1 MFRKQ
6 TLREAAA
13 ETTHTAAERGAAA
26 LEAAI
31 ERLQP
36 LLEQAAEKVAP
47 LADDALKRA
56 DHARHS
62 AAKYAADTLDS
73 VQPQINEALDKV
85 SPAGEKAQRAVQ
97 QDFIPKLI
105 ELLREAS
112 EHPAVAGILEEA
124 REAAE
129 EVESRGGAA
138 LAAAKGELER
148 PRRSKGRTFVRLAVV
163 GALLGAVAVA
173 VRTFLGQKDQG
184 WAPHQP
190 SPAYTYTDTPTP
202 KEPEPEPVDE
212 VPDDLDEDTLEEPVT
227 GETATEETVPGE
239 TATAEPSLVFG
250 EGSYVGAEP
259 PEGFTIKGNDR
270 SMKYHL
276 PESGGYDRTNA
287 DVWFNSEE
295 AAQAAGFSRAQR

>member
-26 LEAAI
+26 LDAAI

-36 LLEQAAEKVAP
+36 LLEQAAEKVGP

-56 DHARHS
+56 DHARVA

-73 VQPQINEALDKV
+73 VQPQINEALEKV
-85 SPAGEKAQRAVQ
+85 SPAVEKAQKAIEH
-97 QDFIPKLI
+97 DLIPKLI

-112 EHPAVAGILEEA
+112 EHPAVAAIIEDA
-124 REAAE
+124 REAVD

-148 PRRSKGRTFVRLAVV
+148 PKRSKGKTFVRLAVV
-163 GALLGAVAVA
+163 GALIGAAAVAIK
-173 VRTFLGQKDQG
+173 TFLGSKDQG
-184 WAPHQP
+184 WAPHEP

-202 KEPEPEPVDE
+202 KEPEPEPEPEPVDE
-212 VPDDLDEDTLEEPVT
+212 VPEDVEETLEEAAP
-227 GETATEETVPGE
+227 
-239 TATAEPSLVFG
+239 AEPTTGFG

-259 PEGFTIKGNDR
+259 PEGYTIKGNDR

-276 PESGGYDRTNA
+276 PESGGYDRTIA

>member
-56 DHARHS
+56 DHARLS

-85 SPAGEKAQRAVQ
+85 SPAVEKAQRAVQ

-112 EHPAVAGILEEA
+112 EHPAVVGILEEA
-124 REAAE
+124 REAVD
-129 EVESRGGAA
+129 EVETRGGAA

-173 VRTFLGQKDQG
+173 VRTFLGSKDQG

-202 KEPEPEPVDE
+202 KEPEPEPEPVDDVSE
-212 VPDDLDEDTLEEPVT
+212 DVEDTLD
-227 GETATEETVPGE
+227 ETVIGE

-295 AAQAAGFSRAQR
+295 AAQQAGFSRAQR

>member
-26 LEAAI
+26 LDAAI

-36 LLEQAAEKVAP
+36 LLEQAAEKVGP

-56 DHARHS
+56 DHARVA
-62 AAKYAADTLDS
+62 AAKYASDTLDS

-85 SPAGEKAQRAVQ
+85 SPAVEKAQRAVQ
-97 QDFIPKLI
+97 HDLIPKLI

-112 EHPAVAGILEEA
+112 EHPAVAAIMEDA
-124 REAAE
+124 RETVG

-163 GALLGAVAVA
+163 GALIGAVAVA
-173 VRTFLGQKDQG
+173 VKTFLGSKDQG
-184 WAPHQP
+184 WAPHEP

-202 KEPEPEPVDE
+202 KEPEPEPEPVDE
-212 VPDDLDEDTLEEPVT
+212 VPDEVEETLEE
-227 GETATEETVPGE
+227 AS
-239 TATAEPSLVFG
+239 TAEPSTGFG
-250 EGSYVGAEP
+250 EGSYVGTEP

-270 SMKYHL
+270 SMKYHV
-276 PESGGYDRTNA
+276 PESGGYERTIA